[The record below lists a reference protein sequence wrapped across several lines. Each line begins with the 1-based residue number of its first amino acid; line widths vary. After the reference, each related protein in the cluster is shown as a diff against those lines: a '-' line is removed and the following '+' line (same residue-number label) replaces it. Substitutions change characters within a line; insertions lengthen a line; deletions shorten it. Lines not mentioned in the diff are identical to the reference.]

1 MFVSL
6 YYKQVNNFALKN
18 KCFKMIDFVLRSS
31 QLANMITYVQSG
43 LLYNKKK
50 QRMYTCASESK
61 TISYSTCDTYH
72 KHQILFP
79 KNNSHVLF

>member
-1 MFVSL
+1 ML
-6 YYKQVNNFALKN
+6 QNLP
-18 KCFKMIDFVLRSS
+18 MIDFVLRSS

-50 QRMYTCASESK
+50 TENASEGK

-72 KHQILFP
+72 KHQILFS